1 MNNYIVAVPDA
12 GVVAVR
18 LFVVPVLRLD
28 IALGA
33 DTGGGGGR
41 GLITGGVVTGGG
53 SGHVTGGRRGR
64 GGPVTGGRRGR
75 GGPVTGGRRGRGGP
89 VTGGRRGR
97 GGPVTGGGRGAGD
110 ALLSLD
116 STALSP
122 VSTVLSQGILK

>member
-1 MNNYIVAVPDA
+1 MCLTMSLFLYVSHCLPLKLIMNNYIVAVPDA
-12 GVVAVR
+12 GVVAVL
-18 LFVVPVLRLD
+18 LFAVPVLCLD

-41 GLITGGVVTGGG
+41 GLITGSVVTGGGRGRALVIGGG
-53 SGHVTGGRRGR
+53 SGHVTR
-64 GGPVTGGRRGR
+64 
-75 GGPVTGGRRGRGGP
+75 
-89 VTGGRRGR
+89 GRRGR

-122 VSTVLSQGILK
+122 VPTILSQGILK

>member
-1 MNNYIVAVPDA
+1 M
-12 GVVAVR
+12 
-18 LFVVPVLRLD
+18 LFQSCLD

-33 DTGGGGGR
+33 DIGGGG
-41 GLITGGVVTGGG
+41 GGVVTGGG
-53 SGHVTGGRRGR
+53 RGRALVIGGGSGH
-64 GGPVTGGRRGR
+64 
-75 GGPVTGGRRGRGGP
+75 